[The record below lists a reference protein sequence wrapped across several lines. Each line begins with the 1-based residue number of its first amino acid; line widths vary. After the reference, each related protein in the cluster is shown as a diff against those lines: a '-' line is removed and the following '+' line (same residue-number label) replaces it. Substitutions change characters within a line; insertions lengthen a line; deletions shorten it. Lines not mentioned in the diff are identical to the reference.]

1 MKSVIEGPIPEGF
14 RTAFEVSL
22 FNTEQHRAIQ
32 SLSGWH
38 SFYLVNDEKRLILAS
53 IHFFVKDQLAVSPL
67 HAPFGSFEWSDELEP
82 SELYQFML
90 EIEPLLRAKGVCRIE
105 IKHPPIYEPR
115 QHLVPVFLNNMG
127 YQITNSE
134 MGALIPVTEQKLE
147 KRLHAWPGRK
157 WKQSKQIGLVFKK
170 LSLHEV
176 ETVYDF
182 ILAAR
187 DERGYG
193 LSMSKHDVVKT
204 ATQCKKYFH
213 LFGIYHDSE
222 LVAACIS
229 IKVTSQLLY
238 NFYLAHSRATDKIS
252 PVVALLNG
260 IYAWCQEQ
268 GFAWVDLGT
277 SAINQQPNFPLLE
290 FKLRMGA
297 LPVSKFTFS
306 KKLE

>member
-1 MKSVIEGPIPEGF
+1 MKNVIEGSIPEGF

-22 FNTEQHRAIQ
+22 FNSDLHRTIQ
-32 SLSGWH
+32 SSSGWH
-38 SFYLVNDEKRLILAS
+38 SFHLVDTEKHLVLAS
-53 IHFFVKDQLAVSPL
+53 IHFFVNDQLAVSPL
-67 HAPFGSFEWSDELEP
+67 HAPFGSFEWSDKLEP
-82 SELYQFML
+82 SELYQFMA
-90 EIEPLLRAKGVCRIE
+90 EVEPRLRAKGVRKVE
-105 IKHPPIYEPR
+105 IKHPPIHEPR
-115 QHLVPVFLNNMG
+115 QHLVPVFLNNLG

-134 MGALIPVTEQKLE
+134 MGAVIPVTKAKLE
-147 KRLHAWPGRK
+147 ERLHAWPGRK

-170 LSLHEV
+170 LQLQELDN
-176 ETVYDF
+176 VYDF

-187 DERGYG
+187 EERGYS
-193 LSMSKHDVVKT
+193 LSMNKHDLVKT
-204 ATQCKKYFH
+204 ATQCKRHFH
-213 LFGIYHDSE
+213 LFGIYHASE

-229 IKVTSQLLY
+229 IKVTSELLY

-260 IYAWCQEQ
+260 IYVWCQEQ

-277 SAINQQPNFPLLE
+277 SAVNQQPNFPLLE

-297 LPVSKFTFS
+297 LPVSKFTFV